1 MHSLVSHAQRSSVM
15 QTVMILISCSVSLRI
30 ESRTWCHPRDIGWS
44 LAVISDCISTISTSG
59 SCHLNHHHCHPPGY
73 LDHHQPGSPCLHHTP
88 PDNIW
93 MQLGVELKKHRFG
106 QKTSFKSS
114 PRRLARVHAE
124 DSLCWNQC
132 NKYLDCEEF
141 LISHT
146 QQLSEHIVT
155 QSLLCVIITP
165 NPTLARSHTLI
176 IFWWFSSLIT

>member
-15 QTVMILISCSVSLRI
+15 QTVMILISCSVSFRI
-30 ESRTWCHPRDIGWS
+30 ESRTWCHPRDIGRS

-73 LDHHQPGSPCLHHTP
+73 LDHHQPGSPSLPTWQHLDATWSW
-88 PDNIW
+88 IK
-93 MQLGVELKKHRFG
+93 KKHRFG

-165 NPTLARSHTLI
+165 HTC
-176 IFWWFSSLIT
+176 

>member
-93 MQLGVELKKHRFG
+93 MQLGVELKNTDLVRKLA
-106 QKTSFKSS
+106 
-114 PRRLARVHAE
+114 PNRRQDVWLVSMQR
-124 DSLCWNQC
+124 
-132 NKYLDCEEF
+132 
-141 LISHT
+141 T
-146 QQLSEHIVT
+146 
-155 QSLLCVIITP
+155 LCVETSVISI
-165 NPTLARSHTLI
+165 
-176 IFWWFSSLIT
+176 